1 MNKVLAF
8 LMALLPL
15 MAAAQ
20 FFTITPNGWKNAQEP
35 SLDYVVIPMEGTQAE
50 LFQKAKTAV
59 TATYK
64 SAKDVMSFNEPDI
77 INISGYTDCISE
89 KHMGMLFVFGMRY
102 TMQILF
108 KDGKVRFNAPDAY
121 NAEYVNGARA
131 SYYSLTPGS
140 TGMFGNTVYMFDK
153 KGKLK
158 KKDQKKQVEDYFNG
172 LVAQIVE
179 MMKNGGT
186 VSDDW

>member
-1 MNKVLAF
+1 MKKALAII
-8 LMALLPL
+8 AVLLPF

-20 FFTITPNGWKNAQEP
+20 YFTLTPEGWKNAEDNT
-35 SLDYVVIPMEGTQAE
+35 LDYVVIPMEGTQAE

-89 KHMGMLFVFGMRY
+89 KHMGMRFVFGMRY